1 MASRL
6 DILRDTLEKQ
16 ERQRQEKQLM
26 NKAKSCRMKTDG
38 QGFTPSKMASIAI
51 SQVFDSEDR
60 LALARS
66 LKQQLDEQLS
76 AINNGD
82 LSSIEEILTSQLNV
96 LNVMFMDYSI
106 KMNGLI
112 QEGYLLQEST
122 SDQVEKLSQLVI
134 KLQNQSTKTAR
145 TLTDL
150 KKPRQTTFIK
160 KYVNQ
165 QLNQLVTD
173 GKIPS
178 SDTNISLP
186 ENSSCDLS
194 SSLGEVKNAP
204 MDKISK
210 KTPKRVNQTVE
221 TLES

>member
-1 MASRL
+1 MALRPDQIR
-6 DILRDTLEKQ
+6 DILAQKERKFLE
-16 ERQRQEKQLM
+16 EQLI

-38 QGFTPSKMASIAI
+38 QGLTPSKMASIAI

-60 LALARS
+60 ISLAQS
-66 LKQQLDEQLS
+66 LKQQLDEQLE

-82 LSSIEEILTSQLNV
+82 LSSVEEILTSQLNV

-106 KMNGLI
+106 KLNALI
-112 QEGYLLQEST
+112 QDGFLVQEST

-134 KLQNQSTKTAR
+134 KLQNQSTKAAR

-178 SDTNISLP
+178 SQ
-186 ENSSCDLS
+186 
-194 SSLGEVKNAP
+194 SLGEAKNAS

-210 KTPKRVNQTVE
+210 KTPKPVNQTVE

>member
-1 MASRL
+1 MTSNLDGIKAALEHKKQRL
-6 DILRDTLEKQ
+6 LKQQLVEKV
-16 ERQRQEKQLM
+16 
-26 NKAKSCRMKTDG
+26 KSCQVKADSLS
-38 QGFTPSKMASIAI
+38 PKDLASVAI
-51 SQVFDSEDR
+51 SQIFYSEDR
-60 LALARS
+60 LSLARS
-66 LKQQLDEQLS
+66 LQQQLEKQLED
-76 AINNGD
+76 INNGD
-82 LSSIEEILTSQLNV
+82 LSSIEEILTCQLNV

-106 KMNGLI
+106 KFNALI
-112 QEGYLLQEST
+112 QDGLLVQEST

-178 SDTNISLP
+178 SHTNISLS

-194 SSLGEVKNAP
+194 SSLGELKNAS
-204 MDKISK
+204 MDCINQ
-210 KTPKRVNQTVE
+210 KTAKGVNQAME

>member
-1 MASRL
+1 MAL
-6 DILRDTLEKQ
+6 GLDQLKDILDQKERKSLEKQ
-16 ERQRQEKQLM
+16 LI
-26 NKAKSCRMKTDG
+26 NKAKSCRIKTNG
-38 QGFTPSKMASIAI
+38 KGLTPSKMASIAI

-60 LALARS
+60 LSLAQS
-66 LKQQLDEQLS
+66 LQKQSAEQLE

-96 LNVMFMDYSI
+96 LNAMFIDYSI
-106 KMNGLI
+106 KLNVLI
-112 QEGYLLQEST
+112 QDGYLLQEST
-122 SDQVEKLSQLVI
+122 SEQVEKLSQLVM

-173 GKIPS
+173 GVIS
-178 SDTNISLP
+178 SSQ
-186 ENSSCDLS
+186 
-194 SSLGEVKNAP
+194 SLGEAKNAS
-204 MDKISK
+204 MDEISQ
-210 KTPKRVNQTVE
+210 KTPKQVSQTVE

>member
-1 MASRL
+1 MAL
-6 DILRDTLEKQ
+6 GLDQLKDILDQKERKSLEKQ
-16 ERQRQEKQLM
+16 LI
-26 NKAKSCRMKTDG
+26 NKTKSCRITTNG
-38 QGFTPSKMASIAI
+38 QGLTPSKMASIAI

-60 LALARS
+60 LSLAKS
-66 LKQQLDEQLS
+66 LQKQSAEQLE

-96 LNVMFMDYSI
+96 LNAMFIDYSI
-106 KMNGLI
+106 KLNVLI
-112 QEGYLLQEST
+112 QDGYLLQEST
-122 SDQVEKLSQLVI
+122 SEQVEKLSQLVMKI
-134 KLQNQSTKTAR
+134 QNQSTKTAR

-173 GKIPS
+173 GVIPS
-178 SDTNISLP
+178 SQ
-186 ENSSCDLS
+186 
-194 SSLGEVKNAP
+194 SLGEAKNAS
-204 MDKISK
+204 MDEISK
-210 KTPKRVNQTVE
+210 KTPKPVNQTVE

>member
-6 DILRDTLEKQ
+6 DLLRDTLEKK
-16 ERQRQEKQLM
+16 ERQRQEKQFID
-26 NKAKSCRMKTDG
+26 KAKSCRMKTDG
-38 QGFTPSKMASIAI
+38 QGLTPSKMASIAI

-60 LALARS
+60 ISLAQS
-66 LKQQLDEQLS
+66 LKQQLDEQLE

-82 LSSIEEILTSQLNV
+82 LSSVEEILTSQLNV

-106 KMNGLI
+106 KLNALI
-112 QEGYLLQEST
+112 QDGFLVQEST

-134 KLQNQSTKTAR
+134 KLQNQSTKAAR

-178 SDTNISLP
+178 SQ
-186 ENSSCDLS
+186 
-194 SSLGEVKNAP
+194 SLGEAKNAS

-210 KTPKRVNQTVE
+210 KTPKPVNQTVE

>member
-1 MASRL
+1 MALRPDQIR
-6 DILRDTLEKQ
+6 DILAQKERKFLE
-16 ERQRQEKQLM
+16 EQLI

-38 QGFTPSKMASIAI
+38 QGLTPSKMASIAI

-60 LALARS
+60 ISLAQS
-66 LKQQLDEQLS
+66 LKQQLDEQLE

-82 LSSIEEILTSQLNV
+82 LSSVEEILTSQLNV

-106 KMNGLI
+106 KLNALI
-112 QEGYLLQEST
+112 QDGFLVQEST

-178 SDTNISLP
+178 SQ
-186 ENSSCDLS
+186 
-194 SSLGEVKNAP
+194 SLGEAKNAS

-210 KTPKRVNQTVE
+210 KMPKRVNQTVE